1 MRANID
7 RAFIKRATLSDEN
20 QRCVND
26 DKPHIKGQL
35 VVPLVIKRV
44 TQEVIDYVSVIIQFR
59 FEPVT
64 GNWNQLHFIVIG

>member
-1 MRANID
+1 MSANFD
-7 RAFIKRATLSDEN
+7 RAFIKRATLSDKN

-26 DKPHIKGQL
+26 YKPHIKGQH

-59 FEPVT
+59 FEPAT
-64 GNWNQLHFIVIG
+64 GNCNQLHFIVIG